1 MVDNMDRKELQ
12 SFDVSID
19 LVASHSMVPHML
31 CSIKNKVR
39 LFHKG
44 QMSIIFYSAVY
55 PYIIVLKFLYQLLK
69 KSWNHDSSKRISIR
83 KRMILI

>member
-31 CSIKNKVR
+31 CSILNKVR

-44 QMSIIFYSAVY
+44 QMTIIFNSAVY
-55 PYIIVLKFLYQLLK
+55 HSIEISLSAFEKVLEPRLV
-69 KSWNHDSSKRISIR
+69 
-83 KRMILI
+83 